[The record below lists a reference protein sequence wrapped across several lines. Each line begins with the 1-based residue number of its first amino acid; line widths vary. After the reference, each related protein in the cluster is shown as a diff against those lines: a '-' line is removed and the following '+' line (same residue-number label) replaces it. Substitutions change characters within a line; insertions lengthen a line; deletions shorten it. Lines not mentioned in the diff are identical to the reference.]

1 MNTSTDKVSSKYSI
15 ETTDYQVGQD
25 NIQRW
30 GFDIHKPVFGIS
42 AILILLFIAV
52 MLVVDPATAKT
63 ALNNTRNGIM
73 EQFDSYFMWAVNT
86 FAVFCIFLMLSPLG
100 KIRIG
105 GKEAKP
111 EHSTLSWSSMLFA
124 AGIASGIMFFGVAE
138 PTAYFTDW
146 FGTPFNTVA
155 LTPEAKQLAMAGSV
169 FHWGISAWSI
179 YAVAALALAFFAY
192 NKNLPLS
199 IRSLL
204 FPIFGDRAW
213 GWLGH
218 AVDILAVVS
227 TLFGL
232 VTSLGLGAQQAAS
245 GINYVFGTHGG
256 LGLQFGIIAFVTSIA
271 IFSVIRGI
279 DGGVKLLSNINIVIA
294 FGLLVLVAILG
305 FDVVKHS
312 LPDTFMAYAKNFF
325 ALSNPIGRTDDTWR
339 HGWTIFYWAWWIS
352 YAPFVGIF
360 IARVSKGRTVRQ
372 FIFAVLFIPTLVT
385 MTWFSV
391 FGGIAVEQV
400 ATKVG
405 ELGLHGLQ
413 DLSLTLFYVYDAMPM
428 SLLLSVISIVLILV
442 FFVTSSDS
450 ASLVIDSITAGGKL
464 DAPVPQRIFWATIE
478 GVIAAILLWVGG
490 SQALEALQ
498 SGVVITAL
506 PFSFILVITCVSLW
520 KGLMSERH
528 LYP

>member
-42 AILILLFIAV
+42 ALLILIFIIV
-52 MLVVDPATAKT
+52 MLVVDPQSAKT
-63 ALNNTRNGIM
+63 TLNNMRNGIL
-73 EQFDSYFMWAVNT
+73 EQFDSYFMWTMNM
-86 FAVFCIFLMLSPLG
+86 FFVFCVLLMVSPLG

-105 GKEAKP
+105 GKDAKP
-111 EHSTLSWSSMLFA
+111 EHSTISWSAMLFA
-124 AGIASGIMFFGVAE
+124 AGLASGVMFFGVAE
-138 PTAYFTDW
+138 PAALYTDW
-146 FGTPFNTVA
+146 YGTPFNAVGYS
-155 LTPEAKQLAMAGSV
+155 PEAKQLAIATSF
-169 FHWGISAWSI
+169 FHWGITGWSVYGI
-179 YAVAALALAFFAY
+179 AALALAFFAY

-204 FPIFGDRAW
+204 FPIFGDRVW
-213 GWLGH
+213 GWLGNV
-218 AVDILAVVS
+218 VDILAVVS

-232 VTSLGLGAQQAAS
+232 VASLGLGAQQAVS
-245 GINYVFGTHGG
+245 GINYVFGTHGE
-256 LGLQFGIIAFVTSIA
+256 LGMQFGIIAGVTSVA
-271 IFSVIRGI
+271 IFSVVRGI
-279 DGGVKLLSNINIVIA
+279 EGGVKLLSNINIV
-294 FGLLVLVAILG
+294 FVVGLLIFVAALNIETVIHVLPQGVM
-305 FDVVKHS
+305 DYV
-312 LPDTFMAYAKNFF
+312 KNFV
-325 ALSNPIGRTDDTWR
+325 ALSNPIGRTDTTFL

-352 YAPFVGIF
+352 FTPFVGIF

-372 FIFAVLFIPTLVT
+372 FIFSVLVIPTCVIIC
-385 MTWFSV
+385 WFSV
-391 FGGIAVEQV
+391 FGGIAVEQL
-400 ATKVG
+400 ANKVG
-405 ELGLHGLQ
+405 QLGMNGLQ
-413 DLSLTLFYVYDAMPM
+413 DISLTLFYVYDAMPM
-428 SLLLSVISIVLILV
+428 SMLLSVVSIVLILV

-506 PFSFILVITCVSLW
+506 PFSFILVFTCVSLI
-520 KGLMSERH
+520 KGLNSERH
-528 LYP
+528 LYR